1 MRTNRVWIEIVVIGS
16 GIAVAVALLIASLG
30 LVAAAAA
37 EQVGTLQKGSEHE
50 YDGMVTCSR
59 CGAKHSSQL
68 AQNASVCVRICVH
81 NGANFALVDAHST
94 YLLDGDL
101 VAIKKLAGER
111 AHVVGMLAGN
121 TIKVS
126 SIASESQALGD

>member
-1 MRTNRVWIEIVVIGS
+1 MKAHRVLIEILALGAA
-16 GIAVAVALLIASLG
+16 IALAVALLIASLG

-37 EQVGTLQKGSEHE
+37 QEVAGLRPGAEHE

-59 CGAKHSSQL
+59 CGAKHSSRL
-68 AQNASVCVRICVH
+68 AQNATVCARVCVH
-81 NGANFALVDAHST
+81 DGASFALVADDST

-111 AHVVGMLAGN
+111 AHVVGSLTGN

-126 SIASESQALGD
+126 SIVSQSQALRE